1 MDSLVDIIPVLKRVL
16 DNLEKIQDEK
26 GVPKSAQM
34 VDKNITN
41 SSLNKD
47 NSANLSGNE
56 IKKLRSVFTLF
67 CEVFFEYQ
75 KKFTVDTKPKTLI
88 STVAK
93 PIESQ
98 KNVSISGSESKGIL
112 SFLMSLIIPLGVLI
126 ASAISLIS
134 GFFTTGIMGDVGK
147 ILGKIGMGSFVKMI
161 GKSMP
166 KLGLKFLKKLPY
178 IGGII
183 SFYFAYKAFQEGKYA
198 KGFLEIL
205 SGLVNFI
212 PGVGFIL
219 SIGVDILI
227 GILEAK
233 GSFDEG
239 GSLSNSNAMNTIKGW
254 MSSIGTFIKNNA
266 LNIPIIATFTRF
278 GMAWDAFSSGNWGE
292 GFKQVFYGI
301 VSIAGGGQYIVN
313 GVEWLVSIFQGSRET
328 PAQQVTGNVIDTIK
342 GWISAAGQFISDN
355 ALYLPIIGGIQRFGM
370 AWDSFSSGD
379 LGEGFK
385 QLALGI
391 ITFVGGGPIVAGF
404 EFLHGWL
411 FGKKEDDSTE
421 FSPKQGWLSR
431 LKGWV
436 KSKLK
441 DLPTFLKKPLEW
453 LGILEETN
461 DDVIKAEV
469 SSAGDENKGTIEE
482 KTGGFFS
489 SIAESIGNT
498 LGSVGDIA
506 GGVWN
511 GITNV
516 AKSAFDKVS
525 STFNS
530 LYDGLVAF
538 LKTAYETSTSFAAG
552 LLEKIKKATTSN
564 TLKTTAMALKGVYEK
579 VLGEDNTQTGSQL
592 RKGGDETLEI
602 IKQASLTHVRLLTM
616 LVNNSAASL
625 KELQRMNGN
634 PRGTSTPIIIPT
646 PPIGM
651 DNSSKSPSTI
661 FENNRDG
668 YASSVYAL

>member
-1 MDSLVDIIPVLKRVL
+1 MDSLVDIIPALKRVL
-16 DNLEKIQDEK
+16 DNLEKLQDEK
-26 GVPKSAQM
+26 GVPNSNQV

-47 NSANLSGNE
+47 NSPNLSGNE
-56 IKKLRSVFTLF
+56 VKKLRSVFTLF
-67 CEVFFEYQ
+67 SEVFFEYQ
-75 KKFTVDTKPKTLI
+75 KKFAVDTKPKTLI
-88 STVAK
+88 SSVAK
-93 PIESQ
+93 PIEKQ
-98 KNVSISGSESKGIL
+98 KNATVTSKESSGLLG
-112 SFLMSLIIPLGVLI
+112 FLMSLIVPLGVLI

-147 ILGKIGMGSFVKMI
+147 VFGKIGIGGFVKMI
-161 GKSMP
+161 GKSLP
-166 KLGLKFLKKLPY
+166 KIGLKLLKKLPY

-205 SGLVNFI
+205 SGLLNFI
-212 PGVGFIL
+212 PGIGFVL

-227 GILEAK
+227 GFLEAK

-254 MSSIGTFIKNNA
+254 MGSIGTFIKDNA

-292 GFKQVFYGI
+292 GFKQIFYGI
-301 VSIAGGGQYIVN
+301 ISIAGGGEYIVN
-313 GVEWLVSIFQGSRET
+313 GVEWLVSVFQGARET
-328 PAQQVTGNVIDTIK
+328 PAQQITGNVIDTIK
-342 GWISAAGQFISDN
+342 GWVSAAGQFISDN

-404 EFLHGWL
+404 EFLYGWL
-411 FGKKEDDSTE
+411 FGEKEEESSE
-421 FSPKQGWLSR
+421 FSPKKGWMSR
-431 LKGWV
+431 LKGWI

-441 DLPTFLKKPLEW
+441 DLPMVLRKPLEW
-453 LGILEETN
+453 LGILEST
-461 DDVIKAEV
+461 DDAVISAEV
-469 SSAGDENKGTIEE
+469 SNSGEENKNSIGE

-489 SIAESIGNT
+489 SIADSIGNT
-498 LGSVGDIA
+498 LNTVGDIA
-506 GGVWN
+506 GDIWS
-511 GITNV
+511 GITNI
-516 AKSAFDKVS
+516 AKSAFEKVS
-525 STFNS
+525 TTFNS
-530 LYDGLVAF
+530 LYEGLVSF

-552 LLEKIKKATTSN
+552 LLEKIKKATTATSI
-564 TLKTTAMALKGVYEK
+564 TTAAQALKGVYEK
-579 VLGEDNTQTGSQL
+579 VLGEDKSQTTSQT
-592 RKGGDETLEI
+592 RNGGEETIAI
-602 IKQASLTHVRLLTM
+602 IKQTSLMQVKLLTM

-625 KELQRMNGN
+625 SELKRMNGSSK
-634 PRGTSTPIIIPT
+634 GTSTPIVIP
-646 PPIGM
+646 M
-651 DNSSKSPSTI
+651 PSGAGGSQSQTVD
-661 FENNRDG
+661 FSNNRSG
-668 YASSVYAL
+668 YASSVYTL